1 MGREVTKTIEE
12 LERQMNRERLERN
25 QKMTTKL
32 EREQQRS
39 RPKRRVL
46 PKILLI
52 LALLLVALL
61 LLTWMVLQRTHIV
74 LVGGIQNLPFL
85 NFPDPPILPRREQSP
100 YVRPPVPRRPWY
112 NL

>member
-25 QKMTTKL
+25 QKMIAKL

-46 PKILLI
+46 PKILLV
-52 LALLLVALL
+52 LLLVFLVLL
-61 LLTWMVLQRTHIV
+61 LMFWSKLHIV
-74 LVGGIQNLPFL
+74 WLIH
-85 NFPDPPILPRREQSP
+85 
-100 YVRPPVPRRPWY
+100 
-112 NL
+112 